1 MNLMVRCTWAAIL
14 FGSLTGND
22 STPFGQSALAQEPAK
37 GTASDIL
44 ADGDFKISPPYK
56 NAPELTVRDDVPKGV
71 MKSFTMDR
79 KESKIYPINSA
90 LRGNPTRKVS
100 VFIPKQYVPGTPAAF
115 AVIQDANHM
124 KTLPTILDNMIHDK
138 RLPVIIP
145 IFVANGGSDSK
156 GSERGLEYDTMSG
169 KYAEFI
175 EMEVLPQVEKECA
188 VKLTKDAEGRCAI
201 GGSSGGIAAFSM
213 AWYHPEWYHRVISY
227 SGTFVNQQSPMN
239 QETPHGGW
247 EYHSGII
254 QKAEKKPIR
263 VWMEV
268 GENDNGAKSPES
280 SFHNWVMANNRMA
293 AVLKEKGYHYR
304 YVFAN
309 GAGHVDGRVVNQTL
323 PEAFLYVWQ
332 GYPIEKAVEK
342 AK

>member
-1 MNLMVRCTWAAIL
+1 MKLLVRCSCAAL
-14 FGSLTGND
+14 LYGSLFAIQLTQL
-22 STPFGQSALAQEPAK
+22 GQSARAQEPAK
-37 GTASDIL
+37 GATSDIL
-44 ADGDFKISPPYK
+44 ADGNVKIAPPYK

-79 KESKIYPINSA
+79 KDSKLFPINPA
-90 LRGNPTRKVS
+90 LKGNPKREVS
-100 VFIPKQYVPGTPAAF
+100 VYVPKQYVAGSAAAF
-115 AVIQDANHM
+115 CVIQDANHR

-138 RLPVIIP
+138 RLPVMIP

-175 EMEVLPQVEKECA
+175 ETEVLPQVEKECG
-188 VKLTKDAEGRCAI
+188 VTLTKDPEGRCAM

-213 AWYHPEWYHRVISY
+213 CWYHPEWYHRAVIY
-227 SGTFVNQQSPMN
+227 SGTFVNQQSPPN
-239 QETPHGGW
+239 PETPHGGW

-263 VWMEV
+263 IWMEV

-280 SFHNWVMANNRMA
+280 SFHNWVMANDRMA

-309 GAGHVDGRVVNQTL
+309 GAGHTDGRVTNQTL
-323 PEAFLYVWQ
+323 PEALLYVWQ

-342 AK
+342 PK

>member
-1 MNLMVRCTWAAIL
+1 MKLFVRCNCAAL
-14 FGSLTGND
+14 LSCSLAVLL
-22 STPFGQSALAQEPAK
+22 STQRGQFARAQAPAK
-37 GTASDIL
+37 DAATDIL
-44 ADGDFKISPPYK
+44 ADGDVKIAPPFR

-71 MKSFTMDR
+71 MKFFLMDR
-79 KESKIYPINSA
+79 KDSKVFPINPA
-90 LRGNPTRKVS
+90 LRGNPTRKIS
-100 VFIPKQYVPGTPAAF
+100 VYVPKQYVAGTPAAF
-115 AVIQDANHM
+115 CVIQDASHM
-124 KTLPTILDNMIHDK
+124 RTLPTILDNMIQDK

-145 IFVANGGSDSK
+145 IFVSNGGSDSK

-175 EMEVLPQVEKECA
+175 ETEVLPQVEKECG
-188 VKLTKDAEGRCAI
+188 VTLTKDPEGRCAI

-213 AWYHPEWYHRVISY
+213 AWYHPEWYHRAIIY
-227 SGTFVNQQSPMN
+227 SGTFVNQQSPTN
-239 QETPHGGW
+239 PETPHGGW

-254 QKAEKKPIR
+254 AKAEKKPIR

-280 SFHNWVMANNRMA
+280 SFHNWVIANNRMA

-309 GAGHVDGRVVNQTL
+309 GAGHVDGKVVNQTL
-323 PEAFLYVWQ
+323 PEAFLYAWQ
-332 GYPIEKAVEK
+332 GYPIEKVK
-342 AK
+342 